1 MTKVLTFIFFSILAL
16 TSCGQ
21 KYNYPGQLEIKTFKI
36 GQKVDTTLYVK
47 KGNLYFPNYL
57 DGWTMD
63 NYDQLPEK
71 YYGLPIAIWQLK
83 SDSSIALTLLT
94 DIVLNITVS
103 YMTETEKEKF
113 SAMATEKFGADG
125 IIKSYQEAHP
135 LQEWITY
142 WNLKTW
148 ETPDVIFQI
157 GNSNMRKPKDPEP
170 TNVSWNLAY
179 SDFKIENKMV
189 SDFKKQLFSNR
200 DDSIKYQNEI
210 TAFNNRMH
218 PPENGLFVDYFEKG
232 KLKEKGNYKNGK
244 KDGLWETWF
253 DNGQKEDSAFYIN
266 DNLSGTR
273 IMWHPNGRLQLESYW
288 GNPDNRI
295 GKWIRYYDN
304 GQIESITHFNDK
316 GELDGKALQYFKN
329 GKLQRETTYDREKE
343 ISDILYN
350 EEGKCIN

>member
-1 MTKVLTFIFFSILAL
+1 MTKVLTLIFFSILTL

-21 KYNYPGQLEIKTFKI
+21 KYNYPEQLEVKTFKI

-47 KGNLYFPNYL
+47 KENLYFPNYL

-71 YYGLPIAIWQLK
+71 YYGLPIAIWQSK

-179 SDFKIENKMV
+179 SDFQIENKMV

-210 TAFNNRMH
+210 TAFNNRKH
-218 PPENGLFVDYFEKG
+218 PHENSLFVDYFENG

-343 ISDILYN
+343 INDILYN
-350 EEGKCIN
+350 EEGKRIN